1 MPRYAL
7 KIEYDGRPFVGW
19 QWQAAHPSVQRRL
32 EDALARL
39 APEAPQVTGAG
50 RTDAGVHATGQVA
63 HVDIAKTWEPGRLL
77 AAVNAHLRPEPVA
90 VVAVAEV
97 APDFHARFGAVERA
111 YLFRLVA
118 RRAPLVHDRGLA
130 WRVGHRLDL
139 DAMRAGAAALV
150 GRHDFTTFRSS
161 TCQAKSPLRTLDAL
175 EIDEVPAA
183 GGWEYRFR
191 LRARSF
197 LHNQVRGIVGTL
209 ERVGAGAWE
218 PGRVGDALAARDR
231 RACGPVCPPDG
242 LYLAAVRYP
251 SDPFGEAGSAGAGAS
266 SLAGSGVEDA
276 AAG

>member
-32 EDALARL
+32 EDAIARI
-39 APEAPQVTGAG
+39 APEAPPVTGAG

-63 HVDIAKTWEPGRLL
+63 HVDIGRPWEPARLL
-77 AAVNAHLRPEPVA
+77 AAINAHLRPEPVA
-90 VVAVAEV
+90 VVAVAETS
-97 APDFHARFGAVERA
+97 PDFHARFSAAERE

-130 WRVGHRLDL
+130 WRVGHRLDVA
-139 DAMRAGAAALV
+139 AMREGAALLV

-161 TCQAKSPLRTLDAL
+161 TCQAKSPVRTLDVL
-175 EIDEVPAA
+175 EIDERPVR
-183 GGWEYRFR
+183 GGWEYTFQ

-218 PGRVGDALAARDR
+218 AARVGAALAARDR
-231 RACGPVCPPDG
+231 ASCGPVCPPDG
-242 LYLAAVRYP
+242 LYLVAVRYP
-251 SDPFGEAGSAGAGAS
+251 SDPFGEAGSEGADAS
-266 SLAGSGVEDA
+266 SSGTGAEA

>member
-19 QWQAAHPSVQRRL
+19 QWQESHPSVQAAV
-32 EDALARL
+32 EAAVARI
-39 APEAPQVTGAG
+39 APEAPSVVGAG

-63 HVDIAKTWEPGRLL
+63 HVELARDWDAFRLCGAL
-77 AAVNAHLRPEPVA
+77 NAHLRPDPVA
-90 VVAVAEV
+90 VVAA
-97 APDFHARFGAVERA
+97 APVPERFHARFDAVERE

-139 DAMRAGAAALV
+139 EAMRRGAAALI

-161 TCQAKSPLRTLDAL
+161 ICQAKSPIRTLDVL
-175 EIDEVPAA
+175 EIEEIAAAA
-183 GGWEYRFR
+183 GHEYRFR

-209 ERVGAGAWE
+209 ERVGAGAWAPE
-218 PGRVGDALAARDR
+218 RVGEVLAARER
-231 RACGPVCPPDG
+231 AACGPVCPPDG
-242 LYLAAVRYP
+242 LYLVAVRYA
-251 SDPFGEAGSAGAGAS
+251 SDPFA
-266 SLAGSGVEDA
+266 
-276 AAG
+276 